1 MLSLGF
7 VILNGVGHVPQFA
20 NNFPMEMKHD
30 DVDISQVTYFRPDG
44 SMRDQSMQGLYV
56 AEPKENVIVQVAFPS
71 NNPDGNLYAGCVAN
85 RSQIPLEVNMTSA
98 KGTTEPFTQTK
109 YYMKYDSTFPDC
121 AGLDYAIY
129 GNFDTQWSAV
139 VGKKE
144 SFSAT
149 ELLSF
154 PIYSAKL
161 HGSWWS
167 DNYVYQW
174 PFLAAVVISAW
185 FGLRTLTVALFI
197 ASAANRLAHAWTF
210 VVFADL
216 IPAVLVVCDVT
227 VLWWALGVLTA
238 VSMFV
243 LSSWWLGVLLIFLP
257 LVPVVG
263 KPLLCLFIFGSGY
276 FVAPFFLFL
285 TLATE
290 YLGKTQ
296 NGRNA
301 RGRSGLWNLG
311 GLRRNQMVLKKTQRV
326 FRAAV

>member
-1 MLSLGF
+1 MLPVLLIS
-7 VILNGVGHVPQFA
+7 VGHVPQFA
-20 NNFPMEMKHD
+20 DKFPMEMKHD
-30 DVDISQVTYFRPDG
+30 DVDISQVTYFRRDG
-44 SMRDQSMQGLYV
+44 STRYQSMQGLYV

-71 NNPDGNLYAGCVAN
+71 NDPVGSLYAGCVAN
-85 RSQIPLEVNMTSA
+85 RSQTPPEVNLTSA
-98 KGTTEPFTQTK
+98 KGTNEPFTQTK
-109 YYMKYDSTFPDC
+109 YYLKYDATFPDC
-121 AGLDYAIY
+121 EGLDYAIY
-129 GNFDTQWSAV
+129 GNFDGQWSAV

-161 HGSWWS
+161 HGSWWNE
-167 DNYVYQW
+167 NYVYQW
-174 PFLAAVVISAW
+174 PFLAAVLVSAC
-185 FGLRTLTVALFI
+185 FGLRTLTVALFV

-227 VLWWALGVLTA
+227 LLWWALGILTA
-238 VSMFV
+238 ISMFV
-243 LSSWWLGVLLIFLP
+243 LSSWWLGVVLIFLP

-285 TLATE
+285 TLAKE
-290 YLGKTQ
+290 YLGKTR
-296 NGRNA
+296 NNINA
-301 RGRSGLWNLG
+301 RGRNVMWNLG
-311 GLRRNQMVLKKTQRV
+311 DGLRRNQMVFEKTKRV